1 MLRHDKVTQA
11 IKKEISN
18 IIHDEL
24 KDPRLGFVTIT
35 RVEMT
40 ADLRYAKV
48 FFSVLG
54 KEEEHKKALR
64 GWFQWVNEHR
74 ELFKEWKSVR
84 YFEKTVAGEESGRH
98 LMMWEYES
106 MADFEAYK
114 KRRANYTGPYEEYKK
129 NDPYHMGVFQ
139 HKSQT
144 LFGVMGI

>member
-11 IKKEISN
+11 MKREISN

-54 KEEEHKKALR
+54 KEEEHKKTKEALDSALGYIR
-64 GWFQWVNEHR
+64 RLIAQRIRLRFAPEIIFREDRSIEYSMHIEKLLNEL
-74 ELFKEWKSVR
+74 EVSDEPKKSNR
-84 YFEKTVAGEESGRH
+84 
-98 LMMWEYES
+98 
-106 MADFEAYK
+106 
-114 KRRANYTGPYEEYKK
+114 
-129 NDPYHMGVFQ
+129 Q
-139 HKSQT
+139 HKKK
-144 LFGVMGI
+144 

>member
-11 IKKEISN
+11 LKKEISN

-54 KEEEHKKALR
+54 KEEEHKKTKEALDSALGYIR
-64 GWFQWVNEHR
+64 RLIARRIRLRFAPEIM
-74 ELFKEWKSVR
+74 FKEDRSIEYSIQIEKLLNDLGVSDEPKKSNR
-84 YFEKTVAGEESGRH
+84 
-98 LMMWEYES
+98 
-106 MADFEAYK
+106 
-114 KRRANYTGPYEEYKK
+114 
-129 NDPYHMGVFQ
+129 Q
-139 HKSQT
+139 HKKK
-144 LFGVMGI
+144 